1 MAFEARSGDH
11 EILMDSSENFGG
23 ANSGPSPKTLLL
35 AGLTGCSGMDVVSI
49 LAKMKISDYELQID
63 CSTEVTEEHP
73 KVFREIFLKYIFT
86 GKNLP
91 EGKLTKAVEMSLSKY
106 CGVAAMLSKNSE
118 ILREIVIR
126 SS

>member
-23 ANSGPSPKTLLL
+23 ENSGPSPKTLLL

-49 LAKMKISDYELQID
+49 LAKMKVSGYELQID

-73 KVFREIFLKYIFT
+73 KVFREIFLKYVFT

-91 EGKLTKAVEMSLSKY
+91 EDKLTKAVDMSLSKY

-118 ILREIVIR
+118 ILREIEIR